1 MVNCLQAVRNQ
12 LKKVGLLPLEHR
24 SDEFQLLVKMIGMM
38 VYLPPKQIQAYWFN
52 GVRSYVT

>member
-1 MVNCLQAVRNQ
+1 MANCLQAVRNQ

-24 SDEFQLLVKMIGMM
+24 CDEFQLLVKMIGMM